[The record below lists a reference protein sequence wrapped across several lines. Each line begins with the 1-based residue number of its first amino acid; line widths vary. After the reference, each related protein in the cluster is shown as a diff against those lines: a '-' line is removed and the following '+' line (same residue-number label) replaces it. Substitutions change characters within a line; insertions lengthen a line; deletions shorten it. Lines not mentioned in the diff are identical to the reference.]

1 MLIFWLLIVILL
13 VLIFISFSRSFS
25 FFSESKKERWDFIN
39 RSKQIR
45 PGMSKSEVIGIMGTK
60 YSHSYL
66 QNNIEKLEWSKRKS
80 GGGVIFK
87 GVFTHDMP
95 ISHSI
100 CVVFQNDI
108 AIEVHTNNMA

>member
-1 MLIFWLLIVILL
+1 MFIFWLLIVILL

-25 FFSESKKERWDFIN
+25 FFSELKKERWAFIN

-45 PGMSKSEVIGIMGTK
+45 PGMSRSEVIGIMGTK

-66 QNNIEKLEWSKRKS
+66 QNNIEKLEWSKKKS
-80 GGGVIFK
+80 AAGVIFK